1 MSTRYMMITLSTF
14 AVPLALTL
22 LQHGFQPLRYVTP
35 YLGIQAQALDLV
47 ALNVP
52 RVDFVG
58 YLSRA

>member
-1 MSTRYMMITLSTF
+1 MLL
-14 AVPLALTL
+14 APVPLALTL

-47 ALNVP
+47 ALNIP